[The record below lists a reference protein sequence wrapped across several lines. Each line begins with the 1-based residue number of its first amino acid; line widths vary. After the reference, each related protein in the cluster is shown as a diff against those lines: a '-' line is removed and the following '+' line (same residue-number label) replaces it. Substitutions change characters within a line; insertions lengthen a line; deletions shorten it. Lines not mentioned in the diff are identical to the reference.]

1 MVTLKKYEIYLK
13 VKKFIE
19 TIDCDE
25 NNIISMTNQWD

>member
-1 MVTLKKYEIYLK
+1 MITLKEYEIYLK

-25 NNIISMTNQWD
+25 SDIIP